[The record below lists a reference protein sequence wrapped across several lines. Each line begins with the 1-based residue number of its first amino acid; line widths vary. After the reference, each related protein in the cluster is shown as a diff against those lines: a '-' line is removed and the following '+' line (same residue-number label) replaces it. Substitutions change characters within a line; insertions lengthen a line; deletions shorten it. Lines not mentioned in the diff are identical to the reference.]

1 MNPPMPDFDLKRIIR
16 AVGRSLVLCR
26 LIVVAF
32 LTQASLQPAQADGMF
47 VAPPFVWDK
56 HKDINEPTQKAILV
70 FDGGHEDLM
79 LQVKYDG
86 PVTEFGWLVPVPN
99 LPTVEKGSMKCFYEL
114 SQYTQKHFDNPWGHG
129 ASKGGTYGM
138 AGIDSAAAQE
148 PPVKVIEIK
157 TVGAYD
163 IAVLST
169 KDATALAKW
178 LAENHFSIPTNA
190 TAIIDEYV
198 QRHWFF
204 VAAKVNLNR
213 DAARLK
219 SATEKL
225 SAGELN
231 PLHIRFDTEQCVY
244 PLKISAGNG
253 SPTEVQ
259 VYVLSPEPLL
269 EKRMLE
275 QKLPLIRSNDV
286 AHAIRSAQSLKDS
299 RARLRQMEESHGG
312 LAMSS
317 DKDEEKEFKLRSKE
331 LYAAP
336 DELLPYEKVTKTDL
350 PDCCREIPSLA
361 AKPFWLTKQTW
372 TFKPEEM
379 QDLRFEPAIPCFT
392 EKLATEYGYFAAA
405 SLASFEGEAVPA
417 LLSALQNTNPVVR
430 VNAAEAVSAFDHGY
444 ESIKDARL
452 TEAASGWL
460 KDSESKVR
468 LMAVDVLTES
478 SNWNPKNTEV
488 FVNMLR
494 DPDAE
499 VSQRVAHALSRPPI
513 RNLEEKYIP
522 TIQAMLKDKDLN
534 IRISAMRSLQLL
546 GKPAPREDLLK
557 FFSVPDRTVVSIAFS
572 QFNNQS
578 TYELS
583 NQEVIPLLKNSNV
596 FARLLGLNILNQ
608 NANPESVEL
617 TLPLLKD
624 AEPILR
630 KRAAATLRA
639 LSGQHFTEEQA
650 ADWEKWWSE
659 NKNGFVVQLHPEELR
674 PTRRN
679 PDNSRAP
686 NRANPRPSTP

>member
-1 MNPPMPDFDLKRIIR
+1 MNLNLLL
-16 AVGRSLVLCR
+16 VQRSLLALSFFAGLGGVTK
-26 LIVVAF
+26 V
-32 LTQASLQPAQADGMF
+32 QADGLF

-56 HKDINEPTQKAILV
+56 HKDINEPAQKAIMV
-70 FDGGHEDLM
+70 FDGGHEDLL
-79 LQVKYDG
+79 LQVKYEG
-86 PVTEFGWLVPVPN
+86 PVAEFGWLIPVPG

-114 SQYTQKHFDNPWGHG
+114 SQYTQKYFDAGQR
-129 ASKGGTYGM
+129 YGRNKSSSYGV
-138 AGIDSAAAQE
+138 AGIDSAAAPE

-157 TVGAYD
+157 TVGAYE

-169 KDATALAKW
+169 KDTTALEKW
-178 LAENHFSIPTNA
+178 LQEQHFSIPTNA

-204 VAAKVNLNR
+204 VAAKVNLQQDRQNL
-213 DAARLK
+213 AA
-219 SATEKL
+219 SAQGL
-225 SAGELN
+225 SSGELN

-253 SPTEVQ
+253 RPTEVQ

-269 EKRMLE
+269 ERTMLE
-275 QKLPLIRSNDV
+275 KKLPLIRSNDV
-286 AHAIRSAQSLKDS
+286 AQAVKSAQNLKDS
-299 RARLRQMEESHGG
+299 NAQLRQMQESRGG
-312 LAMSS
+312 FALSS
-317 DKDEEKEFKLRSKE
+317 DKDEEKDFELRSKD
-331 LYAAP
+331 LCAAP
-336 DELLPYEKVTKTDL
+336 DELLPYAKVAKADL
-350 PDCCREIPSLA
+350 PECCREIPSLA

-379 QDLRFEPAIPCFT
+379 QDLKFEAAIACFT
-392 EKLATEYGYFAAA
+392 EKLATEYGYHAAA
-405 SLASFEGEAVPA
+405 SLASFEAEAIPA

-430 VNAAEAVSAFDHGY
+430 VNAANAVSSFDHGY

-452 TEAASGWL
+452 TEAASVWL
-460 KDSESKVR
+460 EDSEPKVR

-478 SNWNPKNTEV
+478 ANWNSKHTEA

-499 VSQRVAHALSRPPI
+499 VRERAAYALSRLPI
-513 RNLEEKYIP
+513 RDDAEKYIP
-522 TIQAMLKDKDLN
+522 TIQTMLKDKNLN
-534 IRISAMRSLQLL
+534 IRISAMRALQHF
-546 GKPAPREDLLK
+546 GKPAPREDLLQ
-557 FFSVPDRTVVSIAFS
+557 FFGVPDRRVVSIAFS

-578 TYELS
+578 AYELS
-583 NQEVIPLLKNSNV
+583 NQEVIPLLCNSEP
-596 FARLLGLNILNQ
+596 FARLLGLKILYQ

-639 LSGQHFTEEQA
+639 FSGQHFTEEQA

-659 NKNGFVVQLHPEELR
+659 NKSGFVVQLHPEEMR
-674 PTRRN
+674 PPRRSL
-679 PDNSRAP
+679 DNSRAP
-686 NRANPRPSTP
+686 NRASPPPSTP